1 MSGEKTRVSIPEEKL
16 KNVVGGISMAWIC
29 IKCRRTVTQREISG
43 KNQCPFCGATFENSG
58 SPAPVGPL
66 TGTANPAGSNPVGS
80 NPAGSTPAGSNPAG
94 SNPVGLANPA
104 SSAPLPPPTGL

>member
-1 MSGEKTRVSIPEEKL
+1 MSGEKTKTLIPEEKL
-16 KNVVGGISMAWIC
+16 KNVVGGISMGWIC
-29 IKCRRTVTQREISG
+29 MKCRRTVSQREISG

-66 TGTANPAGSNPVGS
+66 TGTPEPANPVGS
-80 NPAGSTPAGSNPAG
+80 NPVGINPAG